1 MAGHIFQMGNAYND
15 TMPAF
20 FSERVDTIVTGW
32 VGGQSVFEV
41 QFLVHIDFFHQQ
53 QRRATNALELVLG
66 GHSFASAVRG
76 RERHRNEYPCR
87 SPATIVSLRPE
98 TLRPYFSVR
107 LPSTVHITL
116 IQAA

>member
-1 MAGHIFQMGNAYND
+1 MGEAYND
-15 TMPAF
+15 TVPAF
-20 FSERVDTIVTGW
+20 FSDCVGTIITGW
-32 VGGQSVFEV
+32 VSWQSAIKV

-53 QRRATNALELVLG
+53 QRMATNALELVLG

-76 RERHRNEYPCR
+76 REKHRNEYPCR

-107 LPSTVHITL
+107 LPSTAHITL